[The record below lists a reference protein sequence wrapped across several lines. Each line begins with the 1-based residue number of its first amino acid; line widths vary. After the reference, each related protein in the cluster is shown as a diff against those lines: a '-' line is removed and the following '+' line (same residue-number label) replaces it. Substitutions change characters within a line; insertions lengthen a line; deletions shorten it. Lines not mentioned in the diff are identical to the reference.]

1 MVSALILG
9 MRQRRGQ
16 RPGCNFETWKV
27 LVPTSNAAPASAP
40 ASAGGL
46 IRPAESKMLELAL
59 GGDTSDLVLLKGNEV
74 PQRQRKNHV
83 LLNMSLTGSN
93 ATRASC
99 GPDPRFHSPSTV
111 KG

>member
-1 MVSALILG
+1 

-16 RPGCNFETWKV
+16 RPGCKIETWKV

-59 GGDTSDLVLLKGNEV
+59 GRRYIGLGLVEGNEV

-99 GPDPRFHSPSTV
+99 GPDPRFRSPSTV

>member
-1 MVSALILG
+1 MVSALTLG

-46 IRPAESKMLELAL
+46 IRPAESKDARACTRRRYIGL
-59 GGDTSDLVLLKGNEV
+59 DLVEGNEV
-74 PQRQRKNHV
+74 RQRQRKNHV

-93 ATRASC
+93 ATRA
-99 GPDPRFHSPSTV
+99 DAYLADQIRVFV
-111 KG
+111 LLVQ